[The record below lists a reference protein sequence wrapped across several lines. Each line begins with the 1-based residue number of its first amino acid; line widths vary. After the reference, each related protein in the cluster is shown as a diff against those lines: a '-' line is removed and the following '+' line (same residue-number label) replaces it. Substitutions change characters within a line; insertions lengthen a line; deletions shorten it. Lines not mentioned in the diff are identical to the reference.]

1 MRLAEV
7 MSCNTAS
14 NYSALAVNVHANTR
28 TVLTGGVEPGQAQQ
42 LLLGGLLQPQLEDGR
57 PPRAHVFH
65 VEGDVALFQR
75 EQWDLAVSVSV
86 SQSIV
91 GDLHLCDRMSRYK
104 LIRHTMR

>member
-1 MRLAEV
+1 
-7 MSCNTAS
+7 
-14 NYSALAVNVHANTR
+14 
-28 TVLTGGVEPGQAQQ
+28 
-42 LLLGGLLQPQLEDGR
+42 
-57 PPRAHVFH
+57 